1 MSERKERSK
10 TEFGTDG
17 YCESSGPG
25 FFQGWRSFPGRE
37 MGAGIQESANID
49 DLWITFHAVAQKK
62 TTQRLS
68 DLPSHRWTRPLL
80 SS

>member
-1 MSERKERSK
+1 
-10 TEFGTDG
+10 
-17 YCESSGPG
+17 
-25 FFQGWRSFPGRE
+25 